1 MPVEMAMWKMTSD
14 GPLAIAPKKLNFE
27 DRLAE
32 LVVNDPS
39 LIRIAAINAAAGL
52 PGRRAAAG
60 RRSGAGADRGGSQV
74 LPSRA
79 WPGAD

>member
-39 LIRIAAINAAAGL
+39 LINLSILVIGHQI
-52 PGRRAAAG
+52 PTKY
-60 RRSGAGADRGGSQV
+60 GGYID
-74 LPSRA
+74 L
-79 WPGAD
+79 DL